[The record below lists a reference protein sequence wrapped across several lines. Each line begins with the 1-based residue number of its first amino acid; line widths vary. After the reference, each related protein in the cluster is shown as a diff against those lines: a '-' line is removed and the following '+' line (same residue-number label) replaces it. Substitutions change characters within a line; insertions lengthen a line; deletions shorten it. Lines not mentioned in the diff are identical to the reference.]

1 MDVLLAKTL
10 HGLEDVLA
18 KELSAMGAHNVIK
31 GRRSVSF
38 EGDREMIYRAN
49 YCLRT
54 ALSILKPL
62 HSFHIAR
69 SRDLYNKA
77 LNFPWE
83 NIMGVGQ
90 TFMVVPVVHSSL
102 FNHTAYPALLLK
114 DAIADRFRKKMN
126 RRPSVDT
133 GNPDIAINCHINE
146 KQVNLSLDSSLVP
159 LYKRNYRHQRTEA
172 PLNEVLA
179 AGILKISG
187 WDMKS
192 PLLDPMCG
200 SGTIA
205 IEAGLMARNIAPG
218 KLRRHYGFMNWPDY
232 DNELFRRISAEE
244 DAKITPARGAV
255 YCSDISGHNIKIAR
269 TNIRKAGLEE
279 DISASINDFL
289 ESANPGQKAY
299 TIIMNPPY
307 GERLDG
313 EGIEELYAGIGE
325 RLKHAYAGSTAWLLS
340 SNVGAMKKIGLRPAA
355 KYSLFNGKIEVSLLK
370 YELYP
375 GSKKDKK

>member
-10 HGLEDVLA
+10 HGLEDVLTE
-18 KELSAMGAHNVIK
+18 ELSAMGALNIVK

-38 EGDREMIYRAN
+38 EGDREMMYRAN

-62 HSFHIAR
+62 HSFGIVHA
-69 SRDLYNKA
+69 RDLYDRA
-77 LNFPWE
+77 LKYPWE
-83 NIMGVGQ
+83 DTLGVGQ

-133 GNPDIAINCHINE
+133 RNPDIVINCHIKE
-146 KQVNLSLDSSLVP
+146 KEVNLSLDSSLAP
-159 LYKRNYRHQRTEA
+159 LFKRNYRQQRTEA

-179 AGILKISG
+179 AGILMISG
-187 WDMKS
+187 WDMKT

-205 IEAGLMARNIAPG
+205 IEAALMSGNIAPG
-218 KLRRHYGFMNWPDY
+218 KFRKHFGFMNWPDY
-232 DNELFRRISAEE
+232 DNELFRRICAEE
-244 DAKITPARGAV
+244 EAKIHPPGGPV
-255 YCSDISGHNIKIAR
+255 FCSDISAHNIRVAR
-269 TNIRKAGLEE
+269 SNIRKAGLEK
-279 DISASINDFL
+279 DIRSSVSDFL
-289 ESANPGQKAY
+289 ESKDPEQIAY

-307 GERLDG
+307 GERLDD
-313 EGIEELYAGIGE
+313 EGIEDLYAGIGE
-325 RLKHAYAGSTAWLLS
+325 RLKHAYPGSTAWLLS
-340 SNVGAMKKIGLRPAA
+340 SNTEALKRIGLRPAA
-355 KYSLFNGKIEVSLLK
+355 KYSLFNGKIEVKLLK
-370 YELYP
+370 YELYK
-375 GSKKDKK
+375 GSKKAKK

>member
-10 HGLEDVLA
+10 HGLEDVLTE
-18 KELSAMGAHNVIK
+18 ELSAMGALNIVK

-38 EGDREMIYRAN
+38 EGDREMMYRAN

-62 HSFHIAR
+62 HSFGIGHA
-69 SRDLYNKA
+69 RDLYDRA
-77 LNFPWE
+77 LNYPWE
-83 NIMGVGQ
+83 SIMGVGQ

-133 GNPDIAINCHINE
+133 RNPDIVINCHIKE
-146 KQVNLSLDSSLVP
+146 KQVNLSLDSSLTP
-159 LYKRNYRHQRTEA
+159 LFKRNYRQQRTEA

-179 AGILKISG
+179 AGILMISG
-187 WDMKS
+187 WDMKT

-205 IEAGLMARNIAPG
+205 IEAGLMSGNIPPG
-218 KLRRHYGFMNWPDY
+218 KFRKHFGFMNWPDY
-232 DNELFRRISAEE
+232 DNELFRRICAEE
-244 DAKITPARGAV
+244 EAKIRPLGGPV
-255 YCSDISGHNIKIAR
+255 FCSDISAHNIRVAR
-269 TNIRKAGLEE
+269 SNIRKAGLEE
-279 DISASINDFL
+279 DIRLSVSDFL
-289 ESANPGQKAY
+289 ESKAPEQIAY

-307 GERLDG
+307 GERLDD
-313 EGIEELYAGIGE
+313 EGIEDLYAGIGE
-325 RLKHAYAGSTAWLLS
+325 RLKHAYHGSTAWLLS
-340 SNVGAMKKIGLRPAA
+340 SNVDALKRIGLKPAA
-355 KYSLFNGKIEVSLLK
+355 KYSLYNGKIEVKLLK
-370 YELYP
+370 YELYK
-375 GSKKDKK
+375 GSKKAKK

>member
-10 HGLEDVLA
+10 HGLEDVLTE
-18 KELSAMGAHNVIK
+18 ELSAMGALNIVK

-38 EGDREMIYRAN
+38 EGDREMMYRAN

-62 HSFHIAR
+62 HSFGIVHA
-69 SRDLYNKA
+69 RDLYDRA
-77 LNFPWE
+77 LKYPWE
-83 NIMGVGQ
+83 DTLGVGQ

-133 GNPDIAINCHINE
+133 RNPDIVINCHIKE
-146 KQVNLSLDSSLVP
+146 KEVNLSLDSSLAP
-159 LYKRNYRHQRTEA
+159 LFKRNYRQQRTEA

-179 AGILKISG
+179 AGILMISG
-187 WDMKS
+187 WDMKT

-205 IEAGLMARNIAPG
+205 IEAALMSRNIPPG
-218 KLRRHYGFMNWPDY
+218 KFRKHFGFMNWPDY
-232 DNELFRRISAEE
+232 DNELFRRICAEE
-244 DAKITPARGAV
+244 EAKICPPRGPV
-255 YCSDISGHNIKIAR
+255 FCSDISAHNIRVAR
-269 TNIRKAGLEE
+269 SNIRKAGLEK
-279 DISASINDFL
+279 DIRSSVSDFL
-289 ESANPGQKAY
+289 ESKDPEQIAY

-307 GERLDG
+307 GERLDD
-313 EGIEELYAGIGE
+313 EGIEDLYAGIGE
-325 RLKHAYAGSTAWLLS
+325 RLKHAYPGSTAWLLS
-340 SNVGAMKKIGLRPAA
+340 SNTEALKRIGLRPAA
-355 KYSLFNGKIEVSLLK
+355 KYSLFNGKIEVKLLK
-370 YELYP
+370 YELYK
-375 GSKKDKK
+375 GSKKAKK